1 MARRVRPFTSFGA
14 RHHRRRV
21 RACGRRSWWSAG
33 SFVGPRT
40 GGAVAITDEVEHPY
54 RWMREEHADARLGFV
69 EGQIGGFFRG
79 RACRRRVFRPS
90 CVVSLTFSKLLLSYV
105 V

>member
-1 MARRVRPFTSFGA
+1 
-14 RHHRRRV
+14 
-21 RACGRRSWWSAG
+21 
-33 SFVGPRT
+33 
-40 GGAVAITDEVEHPY
+40 VAITDEVEHPY